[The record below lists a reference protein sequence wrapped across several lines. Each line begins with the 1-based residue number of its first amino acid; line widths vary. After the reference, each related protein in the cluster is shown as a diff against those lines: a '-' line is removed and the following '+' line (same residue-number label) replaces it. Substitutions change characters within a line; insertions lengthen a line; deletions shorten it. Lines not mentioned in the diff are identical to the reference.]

1 MFRVQSGHWDKLE
14 QDAKFIRKQVFIIEQ
29 NIPEEEEWDDQD
41 MISDHF
47 VVYDQDQPIATARLL
62 QNNSVGRVA
71 VLKAYRGQGIGR
83 MIMLEIIRQAHQQ
96 DRKPVGRAHRRRG
109 RRRAEPGHG
118 RHRLRAVR
126 QQLRPARLR
135 VAGVRTLILTK
146 ILTNFRPTGI
156 LP

>member
-71 VLKAYRGQGIGR
+71 VLKTYRGQGIGR

-96 DRKPVGRAHRRRG
+96 DRTF
-109 RRRAEPGHG
+109 
-118 RHRLRAVR
+118 L
-126 QQLRPARLR
+126 QLSSQVHAISFYEKLGFSIQGDAYDECGIPHIKMQL
-135 VAGVRTLILTK
+135 VIETK
-146 ILTNFRPTGI
+146 KH
-156 LP
+156 

>member
-96 DRKPVGRAHRRRG
+96 DRTF
-109 RRRAEPGHG
+109 
-118 RHRLRAVR
+118 L
-126 QQLRPARLR
+126 QLSSQVHAISFYEKLGFSIQGDAYDECGIPHIKMQL
-135 VAGVRTLILTK
+135 VIETK
-146 ILTNFRPTGI
+146 NH
-156 LP
+156 

>member
-71 VLKAYRGQGIGR
+71 VLKAYRGQGIGS

-96 DRKPVGRAHRRRG
+96 DLKFLHLSSQVHAISFYEKLGFSIQGDAYDECGIPHIKM
-109 RRRAEPGHG
+109 
-118 RHRLRAVR
+118 
-126 QQLRPARLR
+126 QL
-135 VAGVRTLILTK
+135 VIETK
-146 ILTNFRPTGI
+146 NH
-156 LP
+156 

>member
-62 QNNSVGRVA
+62 QNNSVGRVV

-96 DRKPVGRAHRRRG
+96 DRKFLHLSSQVHAISFYEKLGFSIQGDAYDECGIPHIKM
-109 RRRAEPGHG
+109 
-118 RHRLRAVR
+118 
-126 QQLRPARLR
+126 QL
-135 VAGVRTLILTK
+135 VIETK
-146 ILTNFRPTGI
+146 NH
-156 LP
+156 

>member
-1 MFRVQSGHWDKLE
+1 MYRVQSGHWNKLE

-96 DRKPVGRAHRRRG
+96 DRKFLHLSSQVHAISFYEKLGFSIQGDAYDECGIPHIKM
-109 RRRAEPGHG
+109 
-118 RHRLRAVR
+118 
-126 QQLRPARLR
+126 QL
-135 VAGVRTLILTK
+135 VIETK
-146 ILTNFRPTGI
+146 KH
-156 LP
+156 

>member
-29 NIPEEEEWDDQD
+29 NIPKEEEWDDQD

-71 VLKAYRGQGIGR
+71 VLKAYRGQGIGS
-83 MIMLEIIRQAHQQ
+83 MIMLEIIQQAHQQ
-96 DRKPVGRAHRRRG
+96 DRKF
-109 RRRAEPGHG
+109 
-118 RHRLRAVR
+118 L
-126 QQLRPARLR
+126 QLSSQVHAISFYEKLGFSIQGDAYDECGIPHIKMQL
-135 VAGVRTLILTK
+135 VIETK
-146 ILTNFRPTGI
+146 NH
-156 LP
+156 

>member
-83 MIMLEIIRQAHQQ
+83 MIMLEVIRQAHQQ
-96 DRKPVGRAHRRRG
+96 DRKFLHLSSQVHAISFYEKLGFSIQGDAYDECGIPHIKM
-109 RRRAEPGHG
+109 
-118 RHRLRAVR
+118 
-126 QQLRPARLR
+126 QL
-135 VAGVRTLILTK
+135 VIETK
-146 ILTNFRPTGI
+146 NH
-156 LP
+156 

>member
-1 MFRVQSGHWDKLE
+1 MFRVQSGHWNKLE
-14 QDAKFIRKQVFIIEQ
+14 QEAKFIRKQVFIIEQ

-96 DRKPVGRAHRRRG
+96 DRTF
-109 RRRAEPGHG
+109 
-118 RHRLRAVR
+118 L
-126 QQLRPARLR
+126 QLSSQVHAISFYEKLGFSIQGDAYDECGIPHIKMQL
-135 VAGVRTLILTK
+135 VIETK
-146 ILTNFRPTGI
+146 NH
-156 LP
+156 

>member
-1 MFRVQSGHWDKLE
+1 MYRVQSGHWNKLE

-83 MIMLEIIRQAHQQ
+83 MIMLEVIRQAHQQ
-96 DRKPVGRAHRRRG
+96 DRKF
-109 RRRAEPGHG
+109 
-118 RHRLRAVR
+118 L
-126 QQLRPARLR
+126 QLSSQVHAISFYEKLGFSIQGDAYDECGIPHIKMQL
-135 VAGVRTLILTK
+135 VIETK
-146 ILTNFRPTGI
+146 NH
-156 LP
+156 

>member
-29 NIPEEEEWDDQD
+29 NIPEDEEWDDQD

-96 DRKPVGRAHRRRG
+96 DRKF
-109 RRRAEPGHG
+109 
-118 RHRLRAVR
+118 L
-126 QQLRPARLR
+126 QLSSQVHAISFYEKLGFSIQGDAYDECGIPHIKMQL
-135 VAGVRTLILTK
+135 VIETK
-146 ILTNFRPTGI
+146 KSLKR
-156 LP
+156 

>member
-1 MFRVQSGHWDKLE
+1 MYRVQSGHWDKLE

-83 MIMLEIIRQAHQQ
+83 MIMLEIIQLAHQQ
-96 DRKPVGRAHRRRG
+96 DRKF
-109 RRRAEPGHG
+109 
-118 RHRLRAVR
+118 L
-126 QQLRPARLR
+126 QLSSQVHAISFYEKLGFSIQGDAYDECGIPHIKMQL
-135 VAGVRTLILTK
+135 VIETK
-146 ILTNFRPTGI
+146 NH
-156 LP
+156 

>member
-96 DRKPVGRAHRRRG
+96 DLKFLHLSSQVHAISFYEKLGFSIQGDAYDECGIPHIKM
-109 RRRAEPGHG
+109 
-118 RHRLRAVR
+118 
-126 QQLRPARLR
+126 QL
-135 VAGVRTLILTK
+135 VIETK
-146 ILTNFRPTGI
+146 KHWN
-156 LP
+156 

>member
-71 VLKAYRGQGIGR
+71 VLKTYRGQGIGR
-83 MIMLEIIRQAHQQ
+83 MIMLEIIQLAHQQ
-96 DRKPVGRAHRRRG
+96 DRTF
-109 RRRAEPGHG
+109 
-118 RHRLRAVR
+118 L
-126 QQLRPARLR
+126 QLSSQVHAISFYEKLGFSIQGDAYDECGIPHIKMQL
-135 VAGVRTLILTK
+135 VIETK
-146 ILTNFRPTGI
+146 KH
-156 LP
+156 